1 MSRFGKTLG
10 HTFIYMAGL
19 VLNRGVAFLLIPLFT
34 RVFAPADYVVWD
46 LCNTTLLLL
55 FPMLD
60 FGMSPAVLRFYH
72 EYPDE
77 RDKMAAFNTSLF
89 FVVGLHAVMVTAG
102 LLAAPWLSRA
112 VFGAA
117 DQAGLVRIVVLL
129 ASATALG
136 KQGLSLLRTMERSV
150 AYAGLNVLRGIIGP
164 AVILALVLGL
174 KQGVSGALWGDLVGL
189 VFLAAA
195 TLWVCR
201 SWLRPVFRL
210 DILRDMLRFA
220 LPLVPVG
227 VSMAVLTIADRYFLS
242 HLVEREAM
250 APYSLGFRVGML
262 MALFTQSLQL
272 SWPPSAM
279 RMAAKPGG
287 GAMDIVR
294 TGYLL
299 QVVVFAGATAIACC
313 APELVRVFAPET
325 GYTGAAFVIPWIA
338 YSYAIHGAVQ
348 VVNAGIGISKRTVWS
363 MWTMLLSVAFK
374 LAVTYWF
381 ILHYGIVGAAAST
394 FLAFAFELG
403 LTYLVTQR
411 IVYPL
416 PHDTRRILAL
426 YALSGACMLLALG
439 ACALPTIP
447 SVGARAAILAA
458 FALTGWFG
466 LLGAADRASAL
477 SLLGGLLRRVGV
489 GRAAKSG

>member
-1 MSRFGKTLG
+1 MSRFGRTLG
-10 HTFIYMAGL
+10 HTFVYMAGL

-34 RVFAPADYVVWD
+34 RVFSPEEFSTWD

-77 RDKMAAFNTSLF
+77 RDKAAAFNTSLL
-89 FVVGLHAVMVTAG
+89 FVAGLHAVLVVTG
-102 LLAAPWLSRA
+102 WLAAPWLSLA
-112 VFGAA
+112 VFRST
-117 DQAGLVRIVVLL
+117 DQAGLIRVVVLL
-129 ASATALG
+129 ASVTALG

-150 AYAGLNVLRGIIGP
+150 AYAGLNVVRGVIGP
-164 AVILALVLGL
+164 AVILVLVLGF
-174 KQGVSGALWGDLVGL
+174 KQGVAGALWGDLAGL
-189 VFLAAA
+189 AFLALA

-201 SWLRPVFRL
+201 TWLRPVFRW

-227 VSMAVLTIADRYFLS
+227 VSVAVLTIADRYFLS
-242 HLVEREAM
+242 HLSDLKEM

-262 MALFTQSLQL
+262 MALFTQALQL

-279 RMAAKPGG
+279 KMAARPGG
-287 GAMDIVR
+287 GAQDIAR

-299 QVVVFAGATAIACC
+299 QVVLFAGATAIACC
-313 APELVRVFAPET
+313 TPELLRVFAPKT
-325 GYTGAAFVIPWIA
+325 GYAGAAFVIPWIA

-363 MWTMLLSVAFK
+363 MWTTLVSCAFK

-381 ILHYGIVGAAAST
+381 IVRFGIVGAAAST
-394 FLAFAFELG
+394 FLAFAFELA
-403 LTYLVTQR
+403 LTYVITQR

-416 PHDTRRILAL
+416 PHNARRIAAL
-426 YALSGACMLLALG
+426 YGLSVLCMLLVLG
-439 ACALPTIP
+439 ACTLPWAV
-447 SVGARAAILAA
+447 SLAVRAAVLAA
-458 FALTGWFG
+458 FAATGWFA
-466 LLGAADRASAL
+466 LLDGANRAAAL
-477 SLLGGLLRRVGV
+477 SAAGTLLRRFGLARP
-489 GRAAKSG
+489 GA

>member
-19 VLNRGVAFLLIPLFT
+19 VLNRGVAFLLVPLFT
-34 RVFAPADYVVWD
+34 RVFAPADFSVWD

-77 RDKMAAFNTSLF
+77 RDKIAAFNTSLF
-89 FVVGLHAVMVTAG
+89 FVGGLHALAVVVG
-102 LLAAPWLSRA
+102 LAAAPWLSMA
-112 VFGAA
+112 VFRST
-117 DQAGLVRIVVLL
+117 DQTGLIRVVVLL

-150 AYAGLNVLRGIIGP
+150 AYAGLNVVRGIIGP
-164 AVILALVLGL
+164 AVILVLVLGL
-174 KQGVSGALWGDLVGL
+174 KQGVAGALWGDLVGL
-189 VFLAAA
+189 AFLAAA

-201 SWLRPVFRL
+201 SWLRPVFRF
-210 DILRDMLRFA
+210 DILGDMLRFA

-227 VSMAVLTIADRYFLS
+227 VSVAVLTIADRYFLS
-242 HLVEREAM
+242 HLVALTDM

-262 MALFTQSLQL
+262 MSLFTQSLQL

-279 RMAAKPGG
+279 KMAARPDG
-287 GAMDIVR
+287 GAADIVR

-299 QVVVFAGATAIACC
+299 QVVLFAGATAIACC
-313 APELVRVFAPET
+313 TPELLRVFAPKT
-325 GYTGAAFVIPWIA
+325 GYAGAAFVIPWIA

-348 VVNAGIGISKRTVWS
+348 VVNAGIGISKRTIWS
-363 MWTMLLSVAFK
+363 MWTTLISCAFK

-394 FLAFAFELG
+394 FLAFAFELA
-403 LTYLVTQR
+403 LTYVVTQR

-416 PHDTRRILAL
+416 PHDTRRIVAL
-426 YALSGACMLLALG
+426 YILSGACMLLVLG
-439 ACALPTIP
+439 ACALPGFL
-447 SVGARAAILAA
+447 SVGARAAILAG

-466 LLGAADRASAL
+466 LLGAADRVSAL
-477 SLLGGLLRRVGV
+477 SMAGGLLRRLGF
-489 GRAAKSG
+489 GRFLPLG

>member
-19 VLNRGVAFLLIPLFT
+19 VLNRGVTFLLVPVFT
-34 RVFAPADYVVWD
+34 RVFSPAEFSVWD

-77 RDKMAAFNTSLF
+77 RRKIAAFNTSLY
-89 FVVGLHAVMVTAG
+89 FVAGLHAVLLTAG
-102 LLAAPWLSRA
+102 LLAAPWMSLA
-112 VFGAA
+112 VFGST
-117 DQAGLVRIVVLL
+117 DHAGLIRIVVLL

-150 AYAGLNVLRGIIGP
+150 AYAGLNVVRGIIGP
-164 AVILALVLGL
+164 AVILVLVLGMR
-174 KQGVSGALWGDLVGL
+174 KGVSGALWGDLAGL
-189 VFLAAA
+189 AFLAVA

-201 SWLRPVFRL
+201 SWLRPVFRV

-220 LPLVPVG
+220 LPLVPMG
-227 VSMAVLTIADRYFLS
+227 VSVAVLTIADRYFLS
-242 HLVEREAM
+242 HLVDLKEM

-262 MALFTQSLQL
+262 MALFTQALQL

-279 RMAAKPGG
+279 KMAARPDG
-287 GAMDIVR
+287 GAHEIAH

-299 QVVVFAGATAIACC
+299 QVVLFSGATAVACC
-313 APELVRVFAPET
+313 TPELLFVFAPKA
-325 GYTGAAFVIPWIA
+325 GYAGAAAVIPWIA
-338 YSYAIHGAVQ
+338 YSYAINGAVQ
-348 VVNAGIGISKRTVWS
+348 VVNAGIGISKRTIWA
-363 MWTMLLSVAFK
+363 MWTTLVSCAVK

-416 PHDTRRILAL
+416 PHNMRRILAL
-426 YALSGACMLLALG
+426 YGVSVLCMLLVLG
-439 ACALPTIP
+439 ACTLPGLV
-447 SVGARAAILAA
+447 SLGARAAILAA
-458 FALTGWFG
+458 FCLVGWFG
-466 LLGAADRASAL
+466 LLDAANRESVLATA
-477 SLLGGLLRRVGV
+477 GGLLRRAGL
-489 GRAAKSG
+489 GR